1 MAVARGRV
9 WTPARVRRWQARYT
23 FESSTQIRKLHPT
36 IRQEIRAAIES
47 LVQNPLAGHALQF
60 ELSGFRSLRVRTWW
74 IIYRINDA
82 SRAIEVLYVGA
93 RRTIYE
99 QFRDYVLRDQNP

>member
-1 MAVARGRV
+1 M
-9 WTPARVRRWQARYT
+9 RRWQARYT
-23 FESSTQIRKLHPT
+23 IESSTQIRKLHPT
-36 IRQEIRAAIES
+36 VRVEIRAAIET

-60 ELSGFRSLRVRTWW
+60 ELSGFRSLRVRTWR

-82 SRAIEVLYVGA
+82 SRAIEVLFVGA

-99 QFRDYVLRDQNP
+99 QFREYVMRERRP